1 MERAVHQARALLV
14 HNFNDIVIE
23 RFNERIDLSRRG
35 EAIFDRSPRRY
46 DSPLLKRCV
55 VDQLQESVI
64 EVGRC
69 ATSRACGEQP
79 SGVNEAIPECDVGEE
94 PRGRPWRV
102 NRLGELPI

>member
-35 EAIFDRSPRRY
+35 EAILDRSPRRY

-55 VDQLQESVI
+55 VNQLEERVI
-64 EVGRC
+64 EVGRY
-69 ATSRACGEQP
+69 ATSRTCGEQP
-79 SGVNEAIPECDVGEE
+79 SGVNEAIPECDVREE
-94 PRGRPWRV
+94 PRGRPWSV
-102 NRLGELPI
+102 NRSGELLI